1 MAKNTLPRR
10 GTKRQP
16 TKSTSD
22 IHAEQSFNELKEQRA
37 ADANIHAEIDRVIK
51 RTKEERDYDHAV
63 DANGQRLLFEAKKS
77 GFLSLPIPQMRD
89 HADHK
94 GKFDQQAFKRAVQ
107 IWKNNCYDLIAACKR
122 EGRNWRFSQDWKNS
136 GVLFVHDESR
146 VKRAS

>member
-1 MAKNTLPRR
+1 MAKNTLPKR

-16 TKSTSD
+16 EQTVSD
-22 IHAEQSFNELKEQRA
+22 RHAEQSFKELCEQRRQ
-37 ADANIHAEIDRVIK
+37 DAKIHAAIDSTIK

-89 HADHK
+89 YADNK
-94 GKFDQQAFKRAVQ
+94 GNLDREAFSRAVQ
-107 IWKNNCYDLIAACKR
+107 IWKNNCYDLIAAVKL
-122 EGRNWRFSQDWKNS
+122 EGRNWHFSKDWRDG
-136 GVLFVHDESR
+136 GVLFVHDETR